1 MERKV
6 MGEVFGKQKRLKEED
21 LKVVLVIDL
30 LSKVTNKL
38 LELVHKQKEKKI
50 KNSDVLSTCYR
61 LFRSIK
67 EILQP
72 FEQELE
78 MKGFLQIE
86 NELTSE
92 LYKKEKKLVQRETIY
107 QLIQVIKT
115 LTTSLKQKHNIE
127 DAKFIL

>member
-107 QLIQVIKT
+107 QLIQVIKA
-115 LTTSLKQKHNIE
+115 LTTSLKQNHNIE

>member
-1 MERKV
+1 

-107 QLIQVIKT
+107 QLIQVIKA
-115 LTTSLKQKHNIE
+115 LTTSLKQNHNIE

>member
-115 LTTSLKQKHNIE
+115 LTFSLKQKHNIE

>member
-1 MERKV
+1 

>member
-1 MERKV
+1 

-38 LELVHKQKEKKI
+38 LELVHKQKENKI

-107 QLIQVIKT
+107 NLIQVIKT
-115 LTTSLKQKHNIE
+115 LTSSLKQKHNIE

>member
-1 MERKV
+1 

-30 LSKVTNKL
+30 LSKVNNKL

-115 LTTSLKQKHNIE
+115 LTSSLKQKHNIE

>member
-115 LTTSLKQKHNIE
+115 LTSSLKQKHNIE

>member
-78 MKGFLQIE
+78 MKGFLQVE

-115 LTTSLKQKHNIE
+115 LTSSLKEKHNIE

>member
-1 MERKV
+1 

-78 MKGFLQIE
+78 MKGFLFFD
-86 NELTSE
+86 NELTAE
-92 LYKKEKKLVQRETIY
+92 L
-107 QLIQVIKT
+107 
-115 LTTSLKQKHNIE
+115 
-127 DAKFIL
+127 

>member
-78 MKGFLQIE
+78 MKGFLQVE

-115 LTTSLKQKHNIE
+115 LTSSLKQKHNIE

>member
-6 MGEVFGKQKRLKEED
+6 LGEVFGKQKRLKEED

-107 QLIQVIKT
+107 NLIQVIKT
-115 LTTSLKQKHNIE
+115 LTSSLKQKHNIE

>member
-107 QLIQVIKT
+107 NLIQVIKT
-115 LTTSLKQKHNIE
+115 LTSSLKQKHNIE

>member
-1 MERKV
+1 

-107 QLIQVIKT
+107 NLIQVIKT
-115 LTTSLKQKHNIE
+115 LTSSLKQKHNIE

>member
-1 MERKV
+1 

-115 LTTSLKQKHNIE
+115 LTSSLKQKHNIE

>member
-30 LSKVTNKL
+30 LSKVNNKL

-115 LTTSLKQKHNIE
+115 LTSSLKQKHNIE